1 MKKLV
6 VILLATIS
14 MVACTKAP
22 SLVITADGNAEAE
35 GYAYLSVLGSNEII
49 DSVLIENG
57 CFRMELRD
65 LNPNEVY
72 NLSIPSIRM
81 REYIFA
87 ETGELHLDMSTDHL
101 TGTPLAQELSE
112 FLMMLEEQETF
123 DAYDLMMKEAYAE
136 HKEDLMGAVILYYMG
151 YDMQAEDALALYE
164 SASELVK
171 NTAFMKQEAE
181 TWRIQVNSSV
191 GHPFIDIEVPYE
203 GKIQRLSDYVG
214 NGRKLTIVDF
224 WASWCRPCREEI
236 PYLKEVYERYKDQ
249 GVEVVGVATWD
260 EPEATLKAIEAL
272 GISYP
277 QIINAQRI
285 GSDAYGIQG
294 IPEILLIDADGTIL
308 ARGLRGAEI
317 EEAIIENLN

>member
-1 MKKLV
+1 
-6 VILLATIS
+6 
-14 MVACTKAP
+14 
-22 SLVITADGNAEAE
+22 
-35 GYAYLSVLGSNEII
+35 
-49 DSVLIENG
+49 
-57 CFRMELRD
+57 
-65 LNPNEVY
+65 
-72 NLSIPSIRM
+72 
-81 REYIFA
+81 
-87 ETGELHLDMSTDHL
+87 
-101 TGTPLAQELSE
+101 
-112 FLMMLEEQETF
+112 MMLEEQETF

-171 NTAFMKQEAE
+171 NTAFMKQAAE

-203 GKIQRLSDYVG
+203 GKMQRLSDYVG

-285 GSDAYGIQG
+285 GSDAYGISG
-294 IPEILLIDADGTIL
+294 IPVILLISGDGTIL